1 MNIDVEGHELH
12 IFNSIDFNKYR
23 IKFICIEMIDHN
35 EQSKI
40 VNEELNAILERN
52 DYVLEKKIDF
62 NFIYKKND

>member
-1 MNIDVEGHELH
+1 MKI
-12 IFNSIDFNKYR
+12 SKSK

-35 EQSKI
+35 DQSKI